1 MTEITYKIIP
11 NAGLKYAVNGHPDDY
26 VGLRVYLDGE
36 PKTMFTGF
44 LDESLLRDL
53 LSGKGKDISNT

>member
-11 NAGLKYAVNGHPDDY
+11 NAGLKYEVNDTPDDY
-26 VGLRVYLDGE
+26 VGLQVYLDGE

-53 LSGKGKDISNT
+53 LSGKGKDIRDT